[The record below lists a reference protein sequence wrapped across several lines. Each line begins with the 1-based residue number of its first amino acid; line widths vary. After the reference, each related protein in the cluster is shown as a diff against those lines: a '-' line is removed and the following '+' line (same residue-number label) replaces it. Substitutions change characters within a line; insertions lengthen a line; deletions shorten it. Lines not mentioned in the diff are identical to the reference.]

1 MKQLIRLL
9 SALAVFLPLVSCE
22 EAGEGPSKDDLVG
35 TWRSERV
42 LIDGERQ
49 DVTMYITIDKDGS
62 GYLDDPDDR
71 FRYELDGSKLTVRP
85 PRGDEE
91 YVFTVEMKNSDE
103 MILMGNVVPGSDA
116 KVSFEGYFKR
126 VSGGSGDNNGNN
138 GNNGGN
144 DSGDGSYSDDLISFS
159 AVGEP
164 VWEREGNVYFAVYY
178 WSFRIKDEQLSL
190 NIYSEEGR
198 DYTYGI
204 GYYPVGKEDTPPRYF
219 NGNDQGRDSHEQA
232 GISDDGREI
241 FVRSRIKADNDKT
254 ARCYVYLSKKG
265 ADGSLSGG
273 DFFYGSTFT
282 VVFDPD
288 AANDVS
294 QDIGVAMP
302 EQESHT
308 ATSITLRSSFTGT
321 YTSSEPFRE
330 AACGFLLCPAS
341 QGAPQWGEASTIDC
355 TQSAWDNNGEK
366 FVGTFDNLEPGQ
378 QYNVCAWLVMKPGS
392 DPILSDWRSV
402 GTQKGNDNPDNEVNW
417 VKIEN
422 VASSQDGSSL
432 NVSVSAYFDS
442 GTPVGIGVCYN
453 TTGSPTVAD
462 ALYNAFEHIDFEKG
476 EYDDTII
483 SMIDNKDGSKTVTA
497 VISGLRPGTTYYLRS
512 YMQWASD
519 EIHPIIYDEA
529 VSVTTLVPDA
539 PDSK

>member
-1 MKQLIRLL
+1 MKQIIKFLMAVLL
-9 SALAVFLPLVSCE
+9 LPFVSCE
-22 EAGEGPSKDDLVG
+22 EFGGLSKDNLVG
-35 TWRSERV
+35 TWRSEKILINDERV
-42 LIDGERQ
+42 DIPM
-49 DVTMYITIDKDGS
+49 TITLLEDGS
-62 GYLDDPDDR
+62 GYLDDINDR
-71 FRYELDGSKLTVRP
+71 FQYELDGNKLSVRP
-85 PRGDEE
+85 KNAEDAFD
-91 YVFTVEMKNSDE
+91 FTVEIKNDDE
-103 MILMGNVVPGSDA
+103 LILKGKVIPGTGEKA
-116 KVSFEGYFKR
+116 TFEGYFKR
-126 VSGGSGDNNGNN
+126 VGSNGGNNGDNNGDNN
-138 GNNGGN
+138 GN

-204 GYYPVGKEDTPPRYF
+204 GYYPVGRENTPPRYF
-219 NGNDQGRDSHEQA
+219 NGNDQGLDSHEQV

-265 ADGSLSGG
+265 SDGSLSGG
-273 DFFYGSTFT
+273 GFFYGSTFT

-288 AANDVS
+288 AANDVG

-321 YTSSEPFRE
+321 YTSSEPFQN

-392 DPILSDWRSV
+392 DPVLSDWRTL

-417 VKIEN
+417 VRTEN
-422 VASSQDGSSL
+422 VTPGQMGTSL
-432 NVSVSAYFDS
+432 DVSVSAYFDS

-497 VISGLRPGTTYYLRS
+497 VISGLQPGTTYYLRS

-539 PDSK
+539 PDSN